1 MHKVGDWQSTHAEKL
16 SVMEASGLF
25 NMQVLTRVPLTGVQA
40 QNGKLRIWFGC
51 VYQFLKEKE
60 GGKKRS
66 EGLTRRENA
75 FLHILFI
82 CLVVYVLFCCVS

>member
-1 MHKVGDWQSTHAEKL
+1 MHKLGDWQSTHAEKL

-40 QNGKLRIWFGC
+40 QNGKRRIWFGC

-60 GGKKRS
+60 GGKK
-66 EGLTRRENA
+66 GVKA
-75 FLHILFI
+75 
-82 CLVVYVLFCCVS
+82 